1 MFFSSAR
8 GRDVLLY
15 VLFVAISAIFWSV
28 LTLGNSMQ
36 THYKVKLTIDGIP
49 EGTTLITDAPEYID
63 VSVRNNGYAFVRYMV
78 GAIPEVS
85 INFGRFADGKGRVVL
100 AKQNIED
107 LLREAFGK
115 DASIDAFSPEQ
126 LEIRYTTNPGKKVPV
141 VVDGDFT
148 SDLQYVVNGN
158 VKVTPGYVTVFSDA
172 NNLSSI
178 EAVSTMHIV
187 RHNLKESETVKVA
200 LLKKENVRIEP
211 DSVVVT
217 IPVEPLVSKEQE
229 VAITVA
235 NCPEGEHLVAF
246 PATVKISYLVPL
258 SVYNKNTSQSP
269 VVFVDYKD
277 VQNGKNKIPLHTA
290 KSNVFQG
297 VSLPVDSVEYIIE

>member
-1 MFFSSAR
+1 M
-8 GRDVLLY
+8 
-15 VLFVAISAIFWSV
+15 
-28 LTLGNSMQ
+28 LT
-36 THYKVKLTIDGIP
+36 K
-49 EGTTLITDAPEYID
+49 
-63 VSVRNNGYAFVRYMV
+63 
-78 GAIPEVS
+78 
-85 INFGRFADGKGRVVL
+85 
-100 AKQNIED
+100 
-107 LLREAFGK
+107 
-115 DASIDAFSPEQ
+115 
-126 LEIRYTTNPGKKVPV
+126 
-141 VVDGDFT
+141 
-148 SDLQYVVNGN
+148 
-158 VKVTPGYVTVFSDA
+158 
-172 NNLSSI
+172 
-178 EAVSTMHIV
+178 HIV

-269 VVFVDYKD
+269 VVFVDYRD